1 MRYAD
6 LGKGNITKD
15 TGLIYA
21 KMCRTKEE
29 SICYECHGLV
39 GFLVLDDVNVGS

>member
-1 MRYAD
+1 M
-6 LGKGNITKD
+6 GKGHITKD

-29 SICYECHGLV
+29 SICFECHDIV
-39 GFLVLDDVNVGS
+39 SFVVLDDVSVGS